1 MGLFS
6 FSMGTERVKKSEAFL
21 RIGGLF
27 FDIFFFEVSE
37 VGFWGASE
45 KDAGGCFL
53 KGFLG

>member
-27 FDIFFFEVSE
+27 FGIFFLR
-37 VGFWGASE
+37 
-45 KDAGGCFL
+45 FL
-53 KGFLG
+53 KWVFGGRVRRMRVGVF